1 MMANEKKPAGDYEVG
16 RGKPPKK
23 YRWPK
28 GQSGNLKGRP
38 KSKKS
43 SSADVAALLD
53 APVRVTT
60 GGKEGDMSP
69 FEASF
74 RQLAKRALAGDL
86 RSILKF
92 VRLCEEYG
100 VIDPP
105 PAALGGG
112 GVFAPKGVSPEEWL
126 NSATEEIPVDEE

>member
-23 YRWPK
+23 YSWPK

-43 SSADVAALLD
+43 GSADVAALLD
-53 APVRVTT
+53 APIRVTT
-60 GGKEGDMSP
+60 GGKKCDMSP
-69 FEASF
+69 FEAGF
-74 RQLAKRALAGDL
+74 RQLAKRALAGDF

-100 VIDPP
+100 VIAPQ
-105 PAALGGG
+105 PAPKGS
-112 GVFAPKGVSPEEWL
+112 GVIVAPKGVDFYEWL
-126 NSATEEIPVDEE
+126 NSVTEEVPVDEE